1 MANKEPTELRDLEI
15 EEISLVKQGA
25 NRKRFRIIKEGTPGD
40 SMEESQVAEVLK
52 ADLGNEDTLREGIL
66 KTAPEL
72 STDATDAMVGIVKL
86 AQTYSEQLPSDIFD
100 TLAEASGFA
109 KAKTETK
116 KQPLPADGK
125 TPPPDE
131 DDEDDQDDEDQEDQ
145 DAPQK
150 KSKGKKMATKKAD
163 ESEIKKALEKIEKEA
178 DIDQLPENIQGP
190 VRYLFKAKE
199 DLETKIEKMEDDR
212 LTEVYIAK
220 AAEFTHLPKVD
231 TFADI
236 LKSMSQK
243 LEADEYAAM
252 EGILKSADNALRESN
267 LFTEVGSTIAVAG
280 TPQGKLEAM
289 AKERLTKSEGKLT
302 YEQAMADVTME
313 HPEIYEEMTRN
324 RQ

>member
-1 MANKEPTELRDLEI
+1 MANTKEPTELTDLEVD
-15 EEISLVKQGA
+15 EVSLVKQGA
-25 NRKRFRIIKEGTPGD
+25 NGRRFRILKAGGAPGD
-40 SMEESQVAEVLK
+40 YMEELS
-52 ADLGNEDTLREGIL
+52 DIL
-66 KTAPEL
+66 KSDMGIEDQTRDLIEKKAPEL
-72 STDATDAMVGIVKL
+72 SPDAAEAMVGVVKL
-86 AQTYSEQLPSDIFD
+86 AQTYAEQLPSDIFD
-100 TLAEASGFA
+100 TLAEASGFE
-109 KAKTETK
+109 KAVK

-125 TPPPDE
+125 TPAKP
-131 DDEDDQDDEDQEDQ
+131 DDEDEEDDDKDQEDQ
-145 DAPQK
+145 EEATPQNK
-150 KSKGKKMATKKAD
+150 KAKKMAKKAD
-163 ESEIKKALEKIEKEA
+163 KGAVEKALEKIEKEE
-178 DIDQLPENIQGP
+178 DIDLLPEDIQKA
-190 VRYLFKAKE
+190 VRPLWKHNVELAE
-199 DLETKIEKMEDDR
+199 KIEKMEDER
-212 LTEVYIAK
+212 LTKEFIAK

-243 LEADEYAAM
+243 LEADEYTAM

-289 AKERLTKSEGKLT
+289 AKERLTKSDGKLT

>member
-1 MANKEPTELRDLEI
+1 MANTKEPTELTDLEVD
-15 EEISLVKQGA
+15 EVSLVKQGA
-25 NRKRFRIIKEGTPGD
+25 NGRRFRILKAGGAPGD
-40 SMEESQVAEVLK
+40 YMEELS
-52 ADLGNEDTLREGIL
+52 DIL
-66 KTAPEL
+66 KSDMGIEDQTRDLIEKKAPEL
-72 STDATDAMVGIVKL
+72 SPDAAEAMVGVVKL
-86 AQTYSEQLPSDIFD
+86 AQTYAEQLPSDIFD
-100 TLAEASGFA
+100 TLAQASGFE
-109 KAKTETK
+109 KAVK

-125 TPPPDE
+125 TPAKP
-131 DDEDDQDDEDQEDQ
+131 DDEDEEDDDKDQEDQ
-145 DAPQK
+145 EEATPQNK
-150 KSKGKKMATKKAD
+150 KAKKMAKKAD
-163 ESEIKKALEKIEKEA
+163 KGAVEKALEKIEKEE
-178 DIDQLPENIQGP
+178 DIDLLPEDIQKA
-190 VRYLFKAKE
+190 VRPLWKHNVELAE
-199 DLETKIEKMEDDR
+199 KIEKMEDER
-212 LTEVYIAK
+212 LTKEFIAK

-236 LKSMSQK
+236 LKSMSAK

>member
-1 MANKEPTELRDLEI
+1 MANTKEPTELTDLEVD
-15 EEISLVKQGA
+15 EVSLVKQGA
-25 NRKRFRIIKEGTPGD
+25 NGRRFRILKAGGAPGD
-40 SMEESQVAEVLK
+40 YMEELS
-52 ADLGNEDTLREGIL
+52 DIL
-66 KTAPEL
+66 KSDMGIEDQTRDLIEKKAPEL
-72 STDATDAMVGIVKL
+72 SPDAAEAMVGVVKL
-86 AQTYSEQLPSDIFD
+86 AQTYAEQLPSDIFD
-100 TLAEASGFA
+100 TLAEASGFE
-109 KAKTETK
+109 KAVK

-125 TPPPDE
+125 PPAKPDDDEE
-131 DDEDDQDDEDQEDQ
+131 DDDDEDQEE
-145 DAPQK
+145 ATPQNK
-150 KSKGKKMATKKAD
+150 KAKKMAKKAD
-163 ESEIKKALEKIEKEA
+163 KGAVEKALEKIEKEE
-178 DIDQLPENIQGP
+178 DIDLLPEDIQKA
-190 VRYLFKAKE
+190 VRPLWKHNVELAE
-199 DLETKIEKMEDDR
+199 KIEKMEDER
-212 LTEVYIAK
+212 LTKEFIAK

-236 LKSMSQK
+236 LKSMSEK

>member
-1 MANKEPTELRDLEI
+1 MGNTKEPTELTELEVD
-15 EEISLVKQGA
+15 EISLVKQGA
-25 NRKRFRIIKEGTPGD
+25 NRKQFKILKEDGAPVLTNEVD
-40 SMEESQVAEVLK
+40 MDDISYADVLK
-52 ADLGNEDTLREGIL
+52 ADLGTEDTLRETL
-66 KTAPEL
+66 KQTPEL
-72 STDATDAMVGIVKL
+72 STDATDALVGIVKL
-86 AQTYSEQLPSDIFD
+86 ATAYAEQLPSDIFD
-100 TLAEASGFA
+100 TLAEASGFE
-109 KAKTETK
+109 KAVK

-125 TPPPDE
+125 TPAKPDDEDEE
-131 DDEDDQDDEDQEDQ
+131 DDEKDQEDEE
-145 DAPQK
+145 APQNK
-150 KSKGKKMATKKAD
+150 KAKKMAKKAD
-163 ESEIKKALEKIEKEA
+163 KGAVEKALEKIEKEE
-178 DIDQLPENIQGP
+178 DIDLLPEDIQKA
-190 VRYLFKAKE
+190 VRPLWKHNVELAE
-199 DLETKIEKMEDDR
+199 KIEKMEDER
-212 LTEVYIAK
+212 LTKEFIAK